1 MEDGSVCVPLTR
13 TLSFTGTSDGKKTK
27 TSYAPMWCSLCP
39 FYDEEAHFC
48 MYYRKASQNG
58 GAGKI
63 GGCKVKLIEIEFW
76 EDTDVRSDGRVKEER
91 N

>member
-1 MEDGSVCVPLTR
+1 
-13 TLSFTGTSDGKKTK
+13 
-27 TSYAPMWCSLCP
+27 
-39 FYDEEAHFC
+39 

-76 EDTDVRSDGRVKEER
+76 EDTDVRSDSRVKEEG